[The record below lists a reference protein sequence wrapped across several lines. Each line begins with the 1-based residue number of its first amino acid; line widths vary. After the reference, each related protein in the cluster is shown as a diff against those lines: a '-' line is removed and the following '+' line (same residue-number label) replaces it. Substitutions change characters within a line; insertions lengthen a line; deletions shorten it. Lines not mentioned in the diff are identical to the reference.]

1 MFWLFDSNGLI
12 MWVDKPYPL
21 NFSKI
26 IIQEKI
32 NHLLDNP
39 ILLKVSN
46 TII

>member
-1 MFWLFDSNGLI
+1 VVVYSYYTVNLT
-12 MWVDKPYPL
+12 PL

-26 IIQEKI
+26 IIQYKI